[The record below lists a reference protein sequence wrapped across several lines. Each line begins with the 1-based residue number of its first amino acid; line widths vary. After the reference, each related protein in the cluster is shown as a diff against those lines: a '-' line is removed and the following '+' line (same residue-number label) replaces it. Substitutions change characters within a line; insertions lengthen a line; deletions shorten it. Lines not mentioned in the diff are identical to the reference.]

1 MVLVEESTG
10 AKTMNLVRDTLTL
23 GVAGVETVE
32 MSLEDKT
39 EVKMQGPTRLTG
51 SHVSEV
57 LASP

>member
-32 MSLEDKT
+32 MSLEEKSG
-39 EVKMQGPTRLTG
+39 QGWF
-51 SHVSEV
+51 
-57 LASP
+57 